1 MKAGEKKKNLADVIM
16 NPVRQRI
23 AQYLLIHET
32 GTTAAIGQELSDI
45 PPASLYRHMKV
56 LLEAGCIEIES
67 EKKVRGVTEKTYR
80 LVQNPMGDVNNQDVA
95 MLIQTSLLSIVSNF
109 QRYFAKE
116 MADPQKDLL
125 SVSTSTLM
133 LSDEEFMQVLQKI
146 GSAIHE
152 VINNKPEEG
161 RKPRSITFISAPV
174 GEEVH
179 K

>member
-1 MKAGEKKKNLADVIM
+1 MKPAENKKKFADVIM

-23 AQYLLIHET
+23 AQYLLIHAT
-32 GTTAAIGQELSDI
+32 GTTAEIGQELSDI
-45 PPASLYRHMKV
+45 PPASLYRHVKI

-67 EKKVRGVTEKTYR
+67 EKRIRGVTEKTYR
-80 LVQNPMGDVNNQDVA
+80 LVQNPMGEINDQDIA

-109 QRYFAKE
+109 QSYFAKE
-116 MADPQKDLL
+116 KVDPQKDML

-133 LSDEEFMQVLQKI
+133 LSDEEFIQLFQKI
-146 GSAIHE
+146 GGAINE
-152 VINNKPEEG
+152 VIHNKPKEG

-174 GEEVH
+174 EEEEH